1 MVAQNI
7 NREFRMTTLSKVLI
21 TLSLS
26 GALSFAENW
35 NGKLLDASCYDSSHS
50 GATSAA
56 GATQATDKKS
66 RENLAKTCAPTSSTS
81 SFAFLSSNGKVY
93 KLDSEGNTKAAA
105 ALQSGSLKSDKDGDI
120 HASMSGS
127 LQGDAVKV
135 DSIHG
140 RGEHK

>member
-1 MVAQNI
+1 MANRLQNKYVSAMVAQNI

-35 NGKLLDASCYDSSHS
+35 NGKLLDDSCYDSSHS

-105 ALQSGSLKSDKDGDI
+105 ALQSGSLKS
-120 HASMSGS
+120 
-127 LQGDAVKV
+127 
-135 DSIHG
+135 
-140 RGEHK
+140 